1 MMRSCVGLIAVLALS
16 ACAADNIYASD
27 AAVAQARHVAGGP
40 SSVTLFTAISTRNGA
55 GAHSGLLING
65 SERVMFD
72 PAGTWYHPALPERH
86 DVHYGVTDKMVLF
99 YADYHARET
108 FNMLEQTVEVTPAQ
122 ADAIIARAEAYGA
135 VQKAHCAVSV
145 SSILRGVPGF
155 ESFGATYSP
164 KKVSANFAA
173 LPGATSRLITDDDAD
188 DNHGVLLVQ
197 VGDAALTEGAN

>member
-1 MMRSCVGLIAVLALS
+1 MMRRCVALVAVLALS
-16 ACAADNIYASD
+16 ACAADDKYASD
-27 AAVAQARHVAGGP
+27 AAVAQARYVAEGP
-40 SSVTLFTAISTRNGA
+40 SSVTLFTAISTRNGS

-65 SERVMFD
+65 SQRVMFD

-86 DVHYGVTDKMVLF
+86 DVHYGVTDKMVAF
-99 YADYHARET
+99 YLDYHARET
-108 FNMLEQTVEVTPAQ
+108 FNMLEQTIEVTPAQ

-155 ESFGATYSP
+155 ESFGPTYSP

-173 LPGATSRLITDDDAD
+173 LPGATYQLITDNDTD

-197 VGDAALTEGAN
+197 VTEAPLAEGAN